1 METFASTWPALV
13 TKPAG
18 RMDAPLLAAG
28 RFFFPFFPEGG
39 MWDTTKREVPRSA
52 SMVPSEG
59 MRSRTGAEEDEED
72 EEDEEEGEEEE
83 EEVEEKEKAEEVVEV
98 VCVEEGDAEEA
109 DAPRRDMRRFF
120 SLAGLSA
127 KGEAGPWRL
136 VGVFAWPPFSL
147 SVAALDKA

>member
-1 METFASTWPALV
+1 MV

-59 MRSRTGAEEDEED
+59 MRSRTGAEEDEEG
-72 EEDEEEGEEEE
+72 EGGGAAEEEE
-83 EEVEEKEKAEEVVEV
+83 EEEAEEEEEEEKAEEKVEV
-98 VCVEEGDAEEA
+98 EEVDEDDGEAEEA

-147 SVAALDKA
+147 SVAALDRA